1 MDRTMKNAAYLTLLL
16 AWTLWTRTISPSSD
30 TWSAAPGL
38 GSQDKCLASVKDKLD
53 MWKQFKDA
61 KFEKNTVTFT
71 GNNSSMSYVC
81 LPDGEDPRKPKA
93 AKPPAK

>member
-1 MDRTMKNAAYLTLLL
+1 MKKAGYLMLLL
-16 AWTLWTRTISPSSD
+16 TWTLWTRTISQTSD

-38 GSQDKCLASVKDKLD
+38 ASQDKCLASAKDKLD

-61 KFEKNTVTFT
+61 KFEKNTVIFT

-81 LPDGEDPRKPKA
+81 LPDGEDPRKPVKA
-93 AKPPAK
+93 PKPVK

>member
-1 MDRTMKNAAYLTLLL
+1 MKKACYLMLLL
-16 AWTLWTRTISPSSD
+16 AWTLWTRTISQTSD

-38 GSQDKCLASVKDKLD
+38 ASQDKCLASAKDKLD

-61 KFEKNTVTFT
+61 KFEKNTVFFT

-81 LPDGEDPRKPKA
+81 LPDGQDPRKPAKA
-93 AKPPAK
+93 PAPVK

>member
-1 MDRTMKNAAYLTLLL
+1 MKKAGYLLL
-16 AWTLWTRTISPSSD
+16 LLTWTLWTRTISQTSD

-38 GSQDKCLASVKDKLD
+38 ASQDKCLASVKDKLD

-61 KFEKNTVTFT
+61 KFEKNTVIFT

-81 LPDGEDPRKPKA
+81 LPDGEDPRKPAKA
-93 AKPPAK
+93 PKPVK